1 MDFLGVEMTQTTD
14 IKLTPYLS
22 KMPPDGETINAIK

>member
-1 MDFLGVEMTQTTD
+1 MD

-22 KMPPDGETINAIK
+22 KMPTDGESINTIK

>member
-1 MDFLGVEMTQTTD
+1 MDFLRVEETKATD

-22 KMPPDGETINAIK
+22 KMPPDGETINTIK